1 MYIVFI
7 QIFVDLLLECFDIDM
22 AQISLGEIL

>member
-7 QIFVDLLLECFDIDM
+7 QILVDLLLECSDIDM
-22 AQISLGEIL
+22 PQIALGEIL

>member
-22 AQISLGEIL
+22 AQIALGEIL